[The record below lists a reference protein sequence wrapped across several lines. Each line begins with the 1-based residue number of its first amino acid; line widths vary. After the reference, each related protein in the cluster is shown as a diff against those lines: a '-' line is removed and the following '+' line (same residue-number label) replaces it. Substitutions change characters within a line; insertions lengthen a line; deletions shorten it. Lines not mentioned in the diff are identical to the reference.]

1 MFKRLLLIVTLGV
14 MLTGCYM
21 VPMALIGPV
30 TSGYSTASL
39 IQTGFATGANLV
51 VKKSTGKAISEHVF
65 DSISGEVFKQT
76 YLPEKIVACKKYD
89 YYCKRTNPKKY

>member
-1 MFKRLLLIVTLGV
+1 MFKRLLSIVTLGV

-39 IQTGFATGANLV
+39 IQTSLATGANLV
-51 VKKSTGKAISEHVF
+51 IKKSTGKAISEHVY
-65 DSISGEVFKQT
+65 DSISGDIFKQT
-76 YLPEKIVACKKYD
+76 YLPKKIVVCKKYD
-89 YYCKRTNPKKY
+89 YYCKRKNPKKY

>member
-1 MFKRLLLIVTLGV
+1 MFKRLLLIATLGV
-14 MLTGCYM
+14 MLSGCYM

-39 IQTGFATGANLV
+39 IQTSFATGANLV

-65 DSISGEVFKQT
+65 DSINKDIFKQT
-76 YLPEKIVACKKYD
+76 YLPKKIVVCKKYD
-89 YYCKRTNPKKY
+89 FYCKRKNPKKY

>member
-39 IQTGFATGANLV
+39 IQTSLATGANLV
-51 VKKSTGKAISEHVF
+51 IKKSTGKAISEHVF
-65 DSISGEVFKQT
+65 NSINGDILKQT
-76 YLPEKIVACKKYD
+76 YLPKKIVVCKKYD
-89 YYCKRTNPKKY
+89 YYCKRKNPKKY

>member
-1 MFKRLLLIVTLGV
+1 MFKRLLLIATLGV
-14 MLTGCYM
+14 MLSGCYM

-39 IQTGFATGANLV
+39 IQTSFATGANLV

-65 DSISGEVFKQT
+65 DSINGDVLKQT
-76 YLPEKIVACKKYD
+76 YLPEETVVCKNYD
-89 YYCKRTNPKKY
+89 YYCKRKNPKKY